1 MMEVTYKQRI
11 CAAFQKLNYMACTV
25 GDPSAITAINELKD
39 LLLSQ
44 ALILDKASLK
54 TALKVTRMPS
64 VQPQY
69 YIAKTGLEQ
78 SLIYEA
84 TDTIEDEFL
93 KEDFLRSF
101 EAIFGKFN
109 SEE

>member
-1 MMEVTYKQRI
+1 MEVTYKQRI
-11 CAAFQKLNYMACTV
+11 CAAFQKLNHMAYTV
-25 GDPSAITAINELKD
+25 GDPTVITTINELKE

-54 TALKVTRMPS
+54 SALKVTRILS
-64 VQPQY
+64 AQPQY

-101 EAIFGKFN
+101 EAIFGKFD
-109 SEE
+109 SEG